1 MSLEKMIKH
10 IKEVTTIEEAPKT
23 EGLKR
28 YKVTMWNPMTTIVK
42 AENETDAIDKAVEN
56 DNWEAPHYA
65 GTEKIDVLEIG
76 ETGNP
81 VHDPEA

>member
-1 MSLEKMIKH
+1 MSLEKDINKIRED
-10 IKEVTTIEEAPKT
+10 IKEEQPPTN
-23 EGLKR
+23 LKR

-42 AENETDAIDKAVEN
+42 AENEQDAIDKAVES

-65 GTEKIDVLEIG
+65 GTEKMDVLEIG